1 MSMRFLGGY
10 ALRSLRRGGQRSL
23 LAVVCIAFGV
33 LALVAMQLLA
43 NVVGRATNVEPHL
56 KVGGDLAIRGAA
68 GSLTTQDSARLAE
81 FVRNGAL
88 TNVTMFSGGLAG
100 MVRSSGSGRVQFV
113 GRTLGVDPATFPLV
127 GEVRLSDGGTFGA
140 AVARPGSIV
149 LTRDLATA
157 LAVKAGDTIRYG
169 DAAREPARLVVGG
182 VAEAIPDRRGQSMLY
197 SLATAD
203 ILSGDGPTMRWAAAT
218 AVDDSAAAVRLTE
231 AGLTVSRAVDGRPDS
246 MARVFGIMLRGAGL
260 LGLIIG
266 GIGIAYTLQVMLT
279 RRRMEIATLRAMGYR
294 THHLVLL
301 FGFEAA
307 MLGAAGGVL
316 GAALAIA
323 LSAQLVHLLDRTA
336 GALMLEYSVAP
347 ELLLAGPLIGVAT
360 AVLFGT
366 AAILRASA
374 VRPGVLL
381 RDLPVRPARGAVV
394 GALALNALLAFMFTV
409 LAGVIMRSFVAGAG
423 VVALA
428 ALGTLFLGAVLIALL
443 WLVVRLP
450 MPHLPLI
457 NMARANLRSRQVRS
471 AFSLIALFVGVFSI
485 GFAAAAM
492 TTGRDRVASRRGTDA
507 GLNMRVYAAEGESA
521 MTPVALRELGAGEII
536 ASHEATVRTVDSA
549 GARLGMLDHIA
560 IHDDKD
566 LASLVVLGP
575 DVQWQGDGLAVLVP
589 DRMRDPPLS
598 RRVGERLTVTSGD
611 RSIIVHIAGFYVPL
625 DTEFFSAPRGMIAGA
640 GVARALGIEGPPT
653 TYLAALPEAALDAAA
668 PALGQRLPGS
678 LVVSRRDINDFLVAT
693 YQSLFMFVIAVAGL
707 ALLAGGVLIANAVS
721 LAMVERRRELG
732 VLMAVGYTSRRVL
745 RTILLENGALGL
757 VAGIAGIAGVRIVV
771 AILNARESSI
781 GMEFGAGAAL
791 ALLAT
796 SVLLAMLAA
805 GAVAWAPVHVRPL
818 EVLRDE

>member
-56 KVGGDLAIRGAA
+56 KLGGDLIIRGSG
-68 GSLTTQDSARLAE
+68 GSLTQEDSARLDA
-81 FVRNGAL
+81 FVRDGVL
-88 TNVTMFSGGLAG
+88 TGVTMFAGGPAG
-100 MVRSSGSGRVQFV
+100 MVRSGGSGRVHFI

-127 GEVRLSDGGTFGA
+127 GELRLRDGGSFA
-140 AVARPGSIV
+140 DAVGQQGSVV
-149 LTRDLATA
+149 LTRDLAAA
-157 LAVKAGDTIRYG
+157 LGVTVGDTLRYG

-182 VAEAIPDRRGQSMLY
+182 VADAIPDRRGQSMLF

-203 ILSGDGPTMRWAAAT
+203 LLAGDGPHMRWAAAT
-218 AVDDSAAAVRLTE
+218 AVNDSSAAVRI
-231 AGLTVSRAVDGRPDS
+231 ASSGLVVSRAVDERPES
-246 MARVFGIMLRGAGL
+246 ASRVFGIMLRGAGL

-279 RRRMEIATLRAMGYR
+279 RRRMEIATLRAIGYR

-307 MLGAAGGVL
+307 LLGAAGGVL

-347 ELLLAGPLIGVAT
+347 GLLVAGPLVGIAT

-381 RDLPVRPARGAVV
+381 RDLPIRPARGAVA
-394 GALALNALLAFMFTV
+394 GALALNALLALMFTL
-409 LAGVIMRSFVAGAG
+409 LAGVIMHSFVAGVG

-428 ALGTLFLGAVLIALL
+428 AVGTLVLGVVLIALL

-450 MPHLPLI
+450 LPHLPLI

-492 TTGRDRVASRRGTDA
+492 TSGRDRVASRRGTDA
-507 GLNMRVYAAEGESA
+507 GLNMRVYAAANESTA
-521 MTPVALRELGAGEII
+521 IPLALRELGAGEII

-549 GARLGMLDHIA
+549 GARLSMLDHLA
-560 IHDDKD
+560 IHDVSDI
-566 LASLVVLGP
+566 ASLVSLGAGAE
-575 DVQWQGDGLAVLVP
+575 WRGDELAVLVP
-589 DRMRDPPLS
+589 DRLRDPPFS
-598 RRVGERLTVTSGD
+598 RGVGEQLTVSAGD
-611 RSIIVHIAGFYVPL
+611 RSITVDIAGFYEPL
-625 DTEFFSAPRGMIAGA
+625 DTEFFSAPRGMIGGA
-640 GVARALGIEGPPT
+640 GVARALGIAGSPT
-653 TYLAALPEAALDAAA
+653 TYLAALPEDALDAAA
-668 PALGQRLPGS
+668 PTLGERLPGS

-693 YQSLFMFVIAVAGL
+693 YQSLFMFVVAVAGL

-757 VAGIAGIAGVRIVV
+757 VAGIAGIVGVRIVV

-781 GMEFGAGAAL
+781 GMEFGAGAAV

-796 SVLLAMLAA
+796 AVLLAMLAA